1 MFILS
6 VSLCCLGSQ
15 EPPAGGFLFQ
25 PKGMFES
32 SVSVLLSRRQPV
44 DVRRCADP
52 SAWLALFRKNLSFIL
67 DLLLYSLLSLITPPL

>member
-6 VSLCCLGSQ
+6 LSVCCLGSQ

-25 PKGMFES
+25 PKGIIES

-44 DVRRCADP
+44 DACRCADP